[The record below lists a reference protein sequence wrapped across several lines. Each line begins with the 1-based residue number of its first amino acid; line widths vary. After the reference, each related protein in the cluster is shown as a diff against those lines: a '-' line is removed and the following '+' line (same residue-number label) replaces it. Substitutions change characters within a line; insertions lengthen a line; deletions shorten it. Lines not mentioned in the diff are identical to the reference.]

1 MKLLKLFPLL
11 ALMMLVS
18 CNTGKKEKAEEKEE
32 GMAEM
37 RTSDESMKDW
47 VAAWNHN
54 DAQSVQ
60 AGMADDAVLLMDGM
74 AKTDDSVASWIKN
87 GTAMM
92 KDLKTKT
99 VMKNSGDNI
108 AYEAGTFSH
117 SSKENDSLKFEGTY
131 TVVWERMKGENN
143 KSDWK
148 IKVMSVSDKTGQDSL
163 HMNADNMKKKDDMK

>member
-11 ALMMLVS
+11 ALMILVS
-18 CNTGKKEKAEEKEE
+18 CDTGKKEKKEEKKED
-32 GMAEM
+32 MAEM

-47 VAAWNHN
+47 IAGWNNN
-54 DAQSVQ
+54 DAETVQ
-60 AGMADDAVLLMDGM
+60 AGMADDAVLIMNGVT
-74 AKTDDSVASWIKN
+74 KTDDSVASWVKN

-92 KDLKTKT
+92 KGLKINS
-99 VMKNSGDNI
+99 VMKNSGDDI

-117 SSKENDSLKFEGTY
+117 SSKENDSVKFEGAY
-131 TVVWERMKGENN
+131 TVIWERMKGKDN

-163 HMNADNMKKKDDMK
+163 HMNANDMKKKDDMK